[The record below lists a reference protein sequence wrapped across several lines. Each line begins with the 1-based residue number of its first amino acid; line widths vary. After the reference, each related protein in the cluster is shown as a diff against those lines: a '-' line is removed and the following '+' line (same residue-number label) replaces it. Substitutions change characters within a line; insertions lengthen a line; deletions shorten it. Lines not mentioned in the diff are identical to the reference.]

1 MSTMTRALLILQAD
15 GRAPCF
21 YTPHGDPLFVLPH
34 LADLVHHHDEYRAL
48 VDVDAYRAYTR
59 AHPGALP
66 ETDLS
71 TCTAPARTTGV
82 TYTYRFQP
90 PTRPLPPCP
99 IPGVDPR
106 RVHLGDV
113 VPSGADPAGHGS
125 GGHGADGDGSWDN
138 DSGEDGL
145 RLGITITGAREHPL
159 LGALSSQISGRAGL
173 YAAAARC
180 CQALAA
186 DLAVHPARTRGRQ
199 AVEFLEPAWW
209 HTHAETF
216 TTWAQHATSATPR
229 WSQSAA
235 WRARRR
241 RELLAAITIETSR
254 RTVTESLDEITPVLP
269 TGWTAGPV
277 QQLPRATYAIEVTAP
292 TQSADVRVR
301 LIPAAHGTHWNVHIH
316 DHRTGVASAVFDP
329 HGHARTYPTP
339 IAAAHAAITA
349 MTIHTATSAAPAR
362 QGG

>member
-1 MSTMTRALLILQAD
+1 M
-15 GRAPCF
+15 
-21 YTPHGDPLFVLPH
+21 
-34 LADLVHHHDEYRAL
+34 HHHDEYRAL
-48 VDVDAYRAYTR
+48 VDVDAYRAYTTD
-59 AHPGALP
+59 HPGALP

-82 TYTYRFQP
+82 TYAYRFQP

-99 IPGVDPR
+99 IPGADPR
-106 RVHLGDV
+106 RVHPGDV

-125 GGHGADGDGSWDN
+125 GGHGADGADGDGSRDN
-138 DSGEDGL
+138 NSGDDGL
-145 RLGITITGAREHPL
+145 RLGITITDAREHPL
-159 LGALSSQISGRAGL
+159 LGSLPSQITGRAGL

-186 DLAVHPARTRGRQ
+186 DLATHPARTRHTR
-199 AVEFLEPAWW
+199 AVEFLEPTWW

-229 WSQSAA
+229 WSQSVA

-254 RTVTESLDEITPVLP
+254 RAVAESLDEIAAALP
-269 TGWTAGPV
+269 TGWTARPV

-292 TQSADVRVR
+292 AQSADVRVR
-301 LIPAAHGTHWNVHIH
+301 LIPAAHGTYWNVHIH
-316 DHRTGVASAVFDP
+316 DHRTGVAGAVFDP
-329 HGHARTYPTP
+329 HGHARTHPTP
-339 IAAAHAAITA
+339 LAAAHAAVTA
-349 MTIHTATSAAPAR
+349 MAIHTATGVAPAPR
-362 QGG
+362 GG